1 MTTCP
6 NFLYSGPD
14 IPWMNPECVGI
25 NTLPPRTH
33 LYGYP
38 SETKALNAEPLDS
51 PWHLGLDGNWS
62 FRLYQKPTDLEQGS
76 IQPDWKD
83 SGWNCIKVPGNWTM
97 QGHDFPHYT
106 NVQMP
111 FPHQPPKVPEEN
123 PTGVYRTRFALPDY
137 WKERRTVIH
146 FGGVESAFFLFCN
159 GNQVGFGKDSRTPVE
174 FDLTPWIVAGENQ
187 LTVVVIRWSD
197 GSFLEDQDHW
207 WMAGLHRSVYL
218 RSTAM
223 TYLEDMFPRGELNQ
237 GLDAGSLEVEARV
250 SFAGTTE
257 AGWKVGIQLIDP
269 DGNRVF
275 SSMPLEEI
283 PLAEQTRINLGHLLR
298 FSEKVEKPQLWTS
311 EIPNLYTLLLCL
323 FDPLGN
329 ETEWTSSKVGFRRVE
344 IKNRE
349 LLINGR
355 PVLIQGVNRHEHDP
369 LNGKT
374 VSRKSMLE
382 DIRLMKQHNF
392 NAVRCAHYPNDP
404 QWYELCDEYGIY
416 VVDEANIETHHYYGR
431 LCREPQWLSAFLDR
445 TRRMVETNKNHPCI
459 IMWSLGNESGYG
471 PNHAACAGWIRE
483 RDSSRLLHYEG
494 ALRPEFQ
501 GDWQPEAG
509 FNRLATDV
517 VAPMYPEIN
526 DMVEWVQTTKDKRPL
541 IMCEYS
547 HAMGNS
553 NGSLS
558 DYWDVIREN
567 HGLQGG
573 FIWDWVDQGLDP
585 EGKGQWKY
593 GGDFG
598 DEPNDANFCINGL
611 VWPDRQPHP
620 AMQEFKKL
628 VQPVHAEAI
637 DLQKGK
643 IELLNRMNFTGLE
656 DIRLE
661 WKIEIDG
668 KMIQEGTL
676 EALEA
681 GPGQTMLVKLNLSE
695 PMVLPGQEV
704 YLNLWYLLNTSC
716 KWADAGHELGWDQFR
731 IREFENNSDQGV
743 FSFQDHHSPDVSI
756 SKTDIKIESDQGSLS
771 FDANSGRLKHIR
783 FGDRDLLASSP
794 QLNVWRA
801 PTDNDGIKAWS
812 GQEEKDTLNLISV
825 TTLGRWIKAG
835 LNQLRVT
842 YERCRVSEGVTRMDD
857 STMNNL
863 ERRGLDALDQNLE
876 LALLH
881 IEVEQHYSCGPVSE
895 AFVHHTIWHIFPD
908 LTLWMENKV
917 MVHEDLNDLPRI
929 GISFQLQEGF
939 EEFEWFGNGPHESY
953 CDRLAGVRVGRF
965 QSSVNDQYVPYIVPQ
980 EHGNKTGLRW
990 MMLKDGNRAGLLISS
1005 TGLFE
1010 GSVSHYPDEVLYS
1023 TSHAYEL
1030 KAHPY
1035 TFVYLDHRQRG
1046 LGTGSC
1052 GPDTLEHYLI
1062 PSGSYQFDY
1071 VFRSFDPRKTDPTT
1085 LLSIKQME

>member
-1 MTTCP
+1 MTLCP
-6 NFLYSGPD
+6 NFLYAGPD

-38 SETKALNAEPLDS
+38 TETKALNAKPLDS
-51 PWHLGLDGNWS
+51 PWYLGLDGNWN
-62 FRLYQKPTDLEQGS
+62 FRLYQKPADLEQGS

-83 SGWNCIKVPGNWTM
+83 SGWDSIKVPGNWTM

-111 FPHQPPKVPEEN
+111 FPHQPPKVPDEN

-137 WKERRTVIH
+137 WKDRRTVIH

-237 GLDAGSLEVEARV
+237 NLDAGSLEVEARLRF
-250 SFAGTTE
+250 SGTTE
-257 AGWKVGIQLIDP
+257 AGWKLGIQLIDP

-275 SSMPLEEI
+275 PSMPLEEI

-311 EIPNLYTLLLCL
+311 ETPNLYTLLLCL
-323 FDPLGN
+323 FNPLGK
-329 ETEWTSSKVGFRRVE
+329 ETEWTSCKVGFRRVE

-369 LNGKT
+369 LSGKT
-374 VSRKSMLE
+374 VSRESMQE
-382 DIRLMKQHNF
+382 DVRLMKQHNF

-404 QWYELCDEYGIY
+404 HWYELCDEYGIY

-431 LCREPQWLSAFLDR
+431 LCREPQWASAFLDR

-526 DMVEWVQTTKDKRPL
+526 DMVKWLQTTKDERPL

-573 FIWDWVDQGLDP
+573 FIWDWIDQGLDP
-585 EGKGQWKY
+585 EGKGHWKY

-628 VQPVHAEAI
+628 VQPVNAEAI

-643 IELLNRMNFTGLE
+643 IRLLNRKNFTGLE
-656 DIRLE
+656 DIRLK
-661 WKIEIDG
+661 WKLEIDG
-668 KMIQEGTL
+668 ETNQEGTL
-676 EALEA
+676 ETLEA
-681 GPGQTMLVKLNLSE
+681 GPGQTMAVKLNLSE
-695 PMVLPGQEV
+695 PKVLPRQEV

-716 KWADAGHELGWDQFR
+716 KWADAEHVLGWDQFR
-731 IREFENNSDQGV
+731 IREFENNSDPCG
-743 FSFQDHHSPDVSI
+743 FSIQDHHSQDVSI
-756 SKTDIKIESDQGSLS
+756 SKTEIKIESDLGRLS
-771 FDANSGRLKHIR
+771 FDVNSGRLKHIR
-783 FGDRDLLASSP
+783 FGDRNLLASSP

-812 GQEEKDTLNLISV
+812 GQEQKAALNLISV
-825 TTLGRWIKAG
+825 TTLDRWLKAG
-835 LNQLRVT
+835 LNKLRVT
-842 YERCRVSEGVTRMDD
+842 HESCRVLEGVTRIDD
-857 STMNNL
+857 SKINNL
-863 ERRGLDALDQNLE
+863 ERRDLHPFDQNLE
-876 LALLH
+876 QALLH
-881 IEVEQHYSCGPVSE
+881 LEVEQHCSCGPIPE
-895 AFVHHTIWHIFPD
+895 AFVHNTVWHVFPD
-908 LTLWMENKV
+908 LTLWMENRV
-917 MVHEDLNDLPRI
+917 TVHEDLNDLPRI

-939 EEFEWFGNGPHESY
+939 EEFEWYGNGPHESY

-1010 GSVSHYPDEVLYS
+1010 GSVSHYPDEILYS
-1023 TSHAYEL
+1023 TPHAYEL
-1030 KAHPY
+1030 KAHPD

-1062 PSGSYQFDY
+1062 PSGSHQFDY
-1071 VFRSFDPRKTDPTT
+1071 ILRSFDPKKTDLAT
-1085 LLSIKQME
+1085 LLSIKQMK